1 MQRAPASSAPMRM
14 YRTGLPVLAS
24 RWGSTSSV
32 GAASAAL
39 LPAGFFCF
47 SSSSGRAA
55 FSRSASRNASSRCCC
70 FSSSS
75 RRASS
80 SSCCASEGSSTP
92 GILLGLLQS
101 PHRPSSSWEEFPFS
115 VPALFVPAASP
126 ALFPAP
132 SPVGS
137 RGGSAGGAG
146 SGAGGDSGEG
156 SAGCSNAG
164 MSFGS
169 TTPVSSQPSSAI
181 AGTASTSSTHS
192 TAAAKRIPFIVCP
205 PFCQKSGALGAPL
218 LEYLRGYYISQLCQK
233 PCTSSQSSSRSI
245 RRVILSAASSGRAV

>member
-80 SSCCASEGSSTP
+80 SSCCFSEGGAT
-92 GILLGLLQS
+92 LGEPLADQFQM
-101 PHRPSSSWEEFPFS
+101 SSSQEEEPLLSFPAPS
-115 VPALFVPAASP
+115 VPTASP

-137 RGGSAGGAG
+137 CGGSVDGA
-146 SGAGGDSGEG
+146 DSGSLDG
-156 SAGCSNAG
+156 SAGCSIAG
-164 MSFGS
+164 VSFGS
-169 TTPVSSQPSSAI
+169 TTPESSQPSAMT
-181 AGTASTSSTHS
+181 GTASTSSAHS
-192 TAAAKRIPFIVCP
+192 AAAIRRTPFIVCP

-245 RRVILSAASSGRAV
+245 RRVILSAASSGSAV

>member
-1 MQRAPASSAPMRM
+1 MRM

-80 SSCCASEGSSTP
+80 SSCCFSEGGAT
-92 GILLGLLQS
+92 LGEPLADQFQM
-101 PHRPSSSWEEFPFS
+101 SSSQEEEPLLSFPAPS
-115 VPALFVPAASP
+115 VPTASP
-126 ALFPAP
+126 VLFPAP

-156 SAGCSNAG
+156 SGEGSAGCSNAG

-169 TTPVSSQPSSAI
+169 TTPGSSKPSSAI
-181 AGTASTSSTHS
+181 TGSESISSAHN
-192 TAAAKRIPFIVCP
+192 AAAIRRTPFIVCP

>member
-75 RRASS
+75 RRACS
-80 SSCCASEGSSTP
+80 SSCCSSEGSSVRTP
-92 GILLGLLQS
+92 LLPGSFQS
-101 PHRPSSSWEEFPFS
+101 PHR
-115 VPALFVPAASP
+115 L
-126 ALFPAP
+126 
-132 SPVGS
+132 
-137 RGGSAGGAG
+137 
-146 SGAGGDSGEG
+146 
-156 SAGCSNAG
+156 
-164 MSFGS
+164 
-169 TTPVSSQPSSAI
+169 
-181 AGTASTSSTHS
+181 
-192 TAAAKRIPFIVCP
+192 
-205 PFCQKSGALGAPL
+205 
-218 LEYLRGYYISQLCQK
+218 
-233 PCTSSQSSSRSI
+233 SSRSGPAGGSGS
-245 RRVILSAASSGRAV
+245 LAAGSLTVSWAGGSGRRASPQWGGHRVLLCQNPSHLPSPAPRALRRTAVPR

>member
-80 SSCCASEGSSTP
+80 SSCCASEGSSVRTP
-92 GILLGLLQS
+92 LLPGSFQS
-101 PHRPSSSWEEFPFS
+101 PHRLSSRSG
-115 VPALFVPAASP
+115 PA
-126 ALFPAP
+126 
-132 SPVGS
+132 
-137 RGGSAGGAG
+137 GGSAGGAG
-146 SGAGGDSGEG
+146 SGAGGDSGEGSGEG

-169 TTPVSSQPSSAI
+169 TTPGSSKSSSAI
-181 AGTASTSSTHS
+181 TGSESISSAHN
-192 TAAAKRIPFIVCP
+192 AAAIRRTPFIVCP

-233 PCTSSQSSSRSI
+233 PCTSSQSSSKSI